1 MSDSK
6 VYKDLVKFWEN
17 AFKISED
24 DKNEILNEMKEDDYK
39 SLAPSAKLIRAV
51 EELHDLNNVLDYG
64 CGSGWAS
71 IICAKKNSFVTSV
84 DVTES
89 SLELLKLYS
98 NVFNVNDKINIIK
111 IDSSWLKGENDN
123 KYDGIISSNVLDVL
137 PKRMSEEIVKELYRI
152 LKNDSYLIVGLNYYI
167 EPNKAREAKMNIN
180 DDNELYIDGVLRL
193 LDKSDDE
200 WIELFSK
207 YFNIEKLE
215 YFAWEGEDNERRRL
229 FYLRKK

>member
-1 MSDSK
+1 VSDSK

-64 CGSGWAS
+64 CGIGWAS

-137 PKRMSEEIVKELYRI
+137 PKRMSEEIVKEFYRI

>member
-17 AFKISED
+17 AFNISED

-39 SLAPSAKLIRAV
+39 SLAPSFKLIRAV

-71 IICAKKNSFVTSV
+71 IICAKNNSFVTSV

-167 EPNKAREAKMNIN
+167 EPNKAREAKMYIN

>member
-6 VYKDLVKFWEN
+6 VYKDLVKFWKN

-64 CGSGWAS
+64 CGIGWAS

-137 PKRMSEEIVKELYRI
+137 PKMMSEEIVKEFYRI